1 MTEEK
6 WFMACRQ
13 AKFIFYCHCVI
24 SSIWNIAF
32 STSSVLGKKIPRG
45 ALFAW
50 LHAQNVYLG
59 TTLIVTKTRPR
70 SNYFSLSS
78 LPFLTITNENG
89 LTVHLNVLDYLRLKS
104 KMLPPSALLNQ
115 LLYESWIFMSEFSKM
130 GNQLIP
136 LFSLVVVVGRALE
149 GPVQAFKSSSL
160 NHQVF

>member
-70 SNYFSLSS
+70 SNYFSL
-78 LPFLTITNENG
+78 LTFLN
-89 LTVHLNVLDYLRLKS
+89 
-104 KMLPPSALLNQ
+104 
-115 LLYESWIFMSEFSKM
+115 
-130 GNQLIP
+130 GNQWKWSDCP
-136 LFSLVVVVGRALE
+136 FECTWLFAIKVKDVTSFSTFESTFVRVLNIYVRNFEDGQPTYSIIQFSDGSTALE
-149 GPVQAFKSSSL
+149 RPIQAFKSSSL
-160 NHQVF
+160 NYQVFK